1 MALVQ
6 QLGTS
11 LPGSQ
16 KDGARGTNLIDQRL
30 EEGCPGQM
38 VLRVHRASP
47 GLGADGSSVRP
58 GIDQGI
64 KGKHVKERAS
74 EQMNE

>member
-11 LPGSQ
+11 LPGSW
-16 KDGARGTNLIDQRL
+16 KAGARGTDLMDQRL
-30 EEGCPGQM
+30 EEGFPGQM

-47 GLGADGSSVRP
+47 RLQADGSSVWP
-58 GIDQGI
+58 GIDQGM
-64 KGKHVKERAS
+64 KGKHVKE
-74 EQMNE
+74 